1 MRPAQERGIIMTTE
15 KTEKRMTKREMC
27 NYIVNGGEITE
38 EVKAWFVEEI
48 EKLDKENEKARERAA
63 KKKAENQPFI
73 DAALEYLDGKEE
85 LVTASEVL
93 ENVEIFE
100 SVQKASSV
108 LRGLEKEGIVESDEV
123 KTKKGKVK
131 GYKVRE
137 A

>member
-1 MRPAQERGIIMTTE
+1 MTTE
-15 KTEKRMTKREMC
+15 KKMTKREMFT
-27 NYIVNGGEITE
+27 YIIEGGAVTE
-38 EVKAWFVEEI
+38 EVKAWFEAEI

-63 KKKAENQPFI
+63 KKKAEQKPFI
-73 DAALEYLDGKEE
+73 DAVLEYLEGKEE
-85 LVTASEVL
+85 LVTASEVF

-100 SVQKASSV
+100 SVQKASST
-108 LRGLEKEGIVESDEV
+108 LRGLAKDKVLEAEDV

>member
-1 MRPAQERGIIMTTE
+1 MD
-15 KTEKRMTKREMC
+15 TEKRMTKREMC

-38 EVKAWFVEEI
+38 EVKAWFVAEI

-85 LVTASEVL
+85 LVTAGEIL

-100 SVQKASSV
+100 SVQKASAV
-108 LRGLEKEGIVESDEV
+108 LRSLEKDEIVESGEV

>member
-1 MRPAQERGIIMTTE
+1 MRPAQERGIVMTTD
-15 KTEKRMTKREMC
+15 KRMTKREMC

-48 EKLDKENEKARERAA
+48 KKLDKENEKARERAA

-85 LVTASEVL
+85 LVTASELL

>member
-1 MRPAQERGIIMTTE
+1 MTTE
-15 KTEKRMTKREMC
+15 KTEKRMTKRAMC
-27 NYIVNGGEITE
+27 EYIVNGGEITE

-48 EKLDKENEKARERAA
+48 KKLDKENEKARERAA

-73 DAALEYLDGKEE
+73 DAALEYLEGKEE
-85 LVTASEVL
+85 LVTASEIL